1 MIHLLCMLF
10 GCFSYLNRTWW
21 GCELHGNHQAVF
33 SLSVPPSKAN
43 GGRMTLHQGFFL
55 SHYIQFLW
63 VKTQLGVYTSTSIYF
78 QVNLQFVWV
87 DSLIN
92 SLILSVIGEYVF
104 QSPYSLLTPDQSLW
118 NSDIPISARF
128 AIYIYKYIFTLHIP
142 IPIIFPF
149 PSYPNIISQHSHC
162 SSQS

>member
-1 MIHLLCMLF
+1 MYILSLYIFPELFTGYRHINYSYSQLQDVIAACMIHLLCMLF
-10 GCFSYLNRTWW
+10 GCFGYLNRTWW

-63 VKTQLGVYTSTSIYF
+63 VKTQFGVYTSTSIYF
-78 QVNLQFVWV
+78 QVNLQFLWV

-128 AIYIYKYIFTLHIP
+128 AIYI
-142 IPIIFPF
+142 
-149 PSYPNIISQHSHC
+149 
-162 SSQS
+162 